1 MVVKCT
7 PLVVPL
13 FSIAGCKD
21 EVAGGAIFARRKN
34 PPCKSLPLRGGESDR
49 SRERERERWIKG
61 VGVGMKE
68 DGDEETEDGE
78 RVHERKSET
87 RRADKQA

>member
-1 MVVKCT
+1 MASWGARTRWQVAQFSRGERIR
-7 PLVVPL
+7 PANL
-13 FSIAGCKD
+13 FLFAG
-21 EVAGGAIFARRKN
+21 ARAIG
-34 PPCKSLPLRGGESDR
+34 RG
-49 SRERERERWIKG
+49 REREKERWIKG
-61 VGVGMKE
+61 VGIGMKE